1 MTVDDIILEKIRE
14 MSDVLNAH
22 ISETKNDSPMLK
34 KLYEYM
40 LVSNGALSF
49 AERLRN
55 TEKWQAGEKYFLG
68 ILAVFIFMDIA
79 SRLWLAAYPK

>member
-1 MTVDDIILEKIRE
+1 MDMDATILDKIQE
-14 MSDVLNAH
+14 MFDVLNTH
-22 ISETKNDSPMLK
+22 ISETKGDSALLK

-40 LVSNGALSF
+40 LVSNGSLSF

-79 SRLWLAAYPK
+79 SRLWLSAYPK